1 MKRFPPARLTLLA
14 LAATC
19 LPPAAMADTP
29 AEPTTEPVA
38 ASAPAATDE
47 TARLPTITVRTGLFR
62 QSADELVHPVDIV
75 TGDELESRRRG
86 TLGEVLEHRPGIA
99 NGSFGPGA
107 GRPIIRGQGGPRV
120 QVLDNGISTMDAS
133 SISPDHAV
141 AVDPL
146 NADRVE
152 IIKGPATLIYGG
164 AASAGV
170 VNVIDDRLPDT
181 VTPGFRL
188 KGDGSYG
195 DNGHETNTAFRARY
209 GVGPLQFGGNYARR
223 DANDFEIPGDAT
235 RVAADGGE
243 PAPDAA
249 GHRNVLENSAL
260 TSESYGGGLTWVG
273 RRGSLGGVISR
284 FETDYG
290 IPGSAHAHD
299 PEAEAEPA
307 TEAEHGDEGVR
318 IQLEQTRVDLRG
330 VLHDPLPGFER
341 LETRI
346 GLNDYRHQEVEPDG
360 GIGTTFDVQEH
371 EGRVELAHL
380 PVAGWAGVVGL
391 QVSDRAFEA
400 VGDEAFV
407 PPVDTR
413 GVGLFW
419 VEGRDV
425 GAHRLEL
432 GARVDRIRHQPQ
444 DGGNP
449 NRDFTPV
456 SLSAGVNLL
465 LAEHLHLRLNAQRA
479 QRAPAAEALYAFG
492 PHLATRAFERG
503 NQNLDPETANNLD
516 VSLALDQGR
525 WTWEAGVFYNRINDY
540 IFLREVDLGLNA
552 DGGGAPTSD
561 RVADRV
567 NDAGIFDPDGEL
579 LLLDM
584 AQRNA
589 EFYGAEL
596 SSRFRVIDQGP
607 LRLSLRGFADTVR
620 GKLQGDGSQNLPRIT
635 PSRFG
640 MTADA
645 RYQRLSGSLGYT
657 RVFEQDRLAPLET
670 HTPGHDLLSAD
681 LHYRLHVGLAG
692 SATVYLQGRNL
703 LDETQRL
710 ATSFLKDVAPQP
722 GRSLFVGLRFDFQP
736 PSPG

>member
-1 MKRFPPARLTLLA
+1 MKRFPSARLTLLA

-19 LPPAAMADTP
+19 LPPAAM
-29 AEPTTEPVA
+29 A

-260 TSESYGGGLTWVG
+260 SSESYGGGLTWVG

-330 VLHDPLPGFER
+330 MLHDPLPGFER

-391 QVSDRAFEA
+391 QVRDRAFEA

-540 IFLREVDLGLNA
+540 IFLREADLGLNA
-552 DGGGAPTSD
+552 DGSGAPTSD

-596 SSRFRVIDQGP
+596 SSRFRVIEQGP

-620 GKLQGDGSQNLPRIT
+620 GKLKGDGSQNLPRIT

-645 RYQRLSGSLGYT
+645 HYQRLSGSLGYT
-657 RVFEQDRLAPLET
+657 RVFAQDRLAPLET

-681 LHYRLHVGLAG
+681 LHYRLHVGPAG